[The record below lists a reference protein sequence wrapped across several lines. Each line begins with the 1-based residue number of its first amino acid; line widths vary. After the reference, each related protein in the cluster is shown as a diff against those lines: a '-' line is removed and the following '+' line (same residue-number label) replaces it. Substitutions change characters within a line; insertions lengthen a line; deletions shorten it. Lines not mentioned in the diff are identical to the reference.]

1 LVGLKNTR
9 ELNCEY
15 NKKISIPVKLRT
27 DYFSLAIIFNALIKF
42 LIKAGNQSI
51 QKTRIIFAKKN
62 SMARLISDLGI
73 IKKLQNALTDLEITV
88 ATDIQEQVIPVILDQ
103 TEDLVA
109 LAKTGTGKTVAFG
122 LPLLQLVDAED
133 KTVQTLIL
141 SPTRELSQQ
150 IYNNLTDFAKYIPEI
165 SIVLLTGGNTV
176 KSQIEELK
184 SAPQVIVATP
194 GRFLDLLEKGAFDIQ
209 SLKKLVLDEA
219 DEMFQALKEDLMS
232 ILKAVPKNRRT
243 YLFSATMPG
252 ELKDIVHNYLSKN
265 AVSINSDM
273 ATIGNEGIDHQY
285 LVVDPIEK
293 LDVLL
298 HFLNTQEGGR
308 GIIFCKTKA
317 AVNKLAKNLAIRKIS
332 SGALHGSLTQGIRDR
347 IMEQF
352 REGYIDILVATD
364 LVARGI
370 DVKELAYVV
379 NYHLPDTPEAYVHRS
394 GRTGRAGAKGLSMTI
409 LQQEEVKEI
418 ADFEQE
424 LGIKFHPVKKANA
437 EDIEWNNTLVWAKK
451 VFKTKPNREIPE
463 EVRQQIK
470 SIFHHLTKEELVDK
484 VVANYLIEHSK
495 NS

>member
-1 LVGLKNTR
+1 M
-9 ELNCEY
+9 
-15 NKKISIPVKLRT
+15 S
-27 DYFSLAIIFNALIKF
+27 
-42 LIKAGNQSI
+42 
-51 QKTRIIFAKKN
+51 
-62 SMARLISDLGI
+62 RLISDLGI

-109 LAKTGTGKTVAFG
+109 LAKTGTGKTAAFG
-122 LPLLQLVDAED
+122 LPLLQLVDPENT
-133 KTVQTLIL
+133 TVQTLIL

-150 IYNNLTDFAKYIPEI
+150 IYNNLKDLAKYMPEI

-176 KSQIEELK
+176 KSQVEELK

-194 GRFLDLLEKGAFDIQ
+194 GRFLDLLEKGEVDIK
-209 SLKKLVLDEA
+209 SLKNLVLDEA

-252 ELKDIVHNYLSKN
+252 ELKDIVHNYMSKN

-273 ATIGNEGIDHQY
+273 ATIGHEGIDHQY
-285 LVVDPIEK
+285 TVVDPIEK
-293 LDVLL
+293 LDMLL
-298 HFLNTQEGGR
+298 HFLNSQEGGR

-347 IMEQF
+347 IMDQF

-379 NYHLPDTPEAYVHRS
+379 NYHLPDTPETYVHRS

-409 LQQEEVKEI
+409 IQEEEVKEI
-418 ADFEQE
+418 AEFEEE

-451 VFKTKPNREIPE
+451 VFKTKPNRDVPE
-463 EVRQQIK
+463 EVRQQVK
-470 SIFHHLTKEELVDK
+470 TIFHHLTKEELMDK
-484 VVANYLIEHSK
+484 VLSNYLAENSK
-495 NS
+495 

>member
-1 LVGLKNTR
+1 M
-9 ELNCEY
+9 
-15 NKKISIPVKLRT
+15 S
-27 DYFSLAIIFNALIKF
+27 
-42 LIKAGNQSI
+42 
-51 QKTRIIFAKKN
+51 
-62 SMARLISDLGI
+62 RLISDLGI

-109 LAKTGTGKTVAFG
+109 LAKTGTGKTAAFG
-122 LPLLQLVDAED
+122 LPLLQLVDSDNA
-133 KTVQTLIL
+133 TVQTLIL

-150 IYNNLTDFAKYIPEI
+150 IYNNLTDFAKYMPYV

-176 KSQIEELK
+176 KSQVEELK
-184 SAPQVIVATP
+184 STPQIIVATP
-194 GRFLDLLEKGAFDIQ
+194 GRFLDLLEKGEVDIK
-209 SLKKLVLDEA
+209 SLKNLVLDEA

-252 ELKDIVHNYLSKN
+252 ELKDIVHNYMSKN

-273 ATIGNEGIDHQY
+273 ATIGHEGIDHQY
-285 LVVDPIEK
+285 IVVDPIEK

-347 IMEQF
+347 IMDQF

-409 LQQEEVKEI
+409 IQQEEVKEI

-451 VFKTKPNREIPE
+451 VFKTKPNREVPE
-463 EVRQQIK
+463 EVRQQVK
-470 SIFHHLTKEELVDK
+470 TIFHHLTKEELVDK
-484 VVANYLIEHSK
+484 VLSNYLAENSK
-495 NS
+495 